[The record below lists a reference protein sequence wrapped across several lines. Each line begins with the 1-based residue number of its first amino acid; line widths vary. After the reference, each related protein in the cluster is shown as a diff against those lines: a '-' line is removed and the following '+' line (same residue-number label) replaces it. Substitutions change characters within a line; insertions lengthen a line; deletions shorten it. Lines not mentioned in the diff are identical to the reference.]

1 MSPSLPGDDVNKI
14 RNPNIEIRNK
24 RQNSMVQSGKRVSGV
39 EGVGDALGTPS
50 EAPPRVWVWVLLG
63 DGTGDNAQLLRLAE
77 ALGWPFEVKR
87 IRYNR
92 LNRCPNLLLGASKL
106 SVDIQRSD
114 PLSPPWP
121 DLVIGAS
128 RRAAPLARWIKKQS
142 GGRSRLVQL
151 LHAQAPL
158 HYFDLVVTTPQYR
171 LPERSNVL
179 HNLLPLNA
187 APPEVLESSVGQW
200 RRRLEHLPRPWI
212 AVLVG
217 GNSSSY
223 RLDPFTAR
231 QLGQF
236 TSRTARE
243 SGGSLLISSSPRT
256 PPDAADALLGAVQGP
271 AYVYRWQPT
280 NKDENAYLAY
290 LTLAD
295 RFIVTADSASM
306 LAEACSTGRP
316 VELFDWTPRRQPKRL
331 LRAFP
336 GSKRLEEALIYWG
349 IIKPKRDFQA
359 LHRELMKRGLLCSP
373 GQKESLRRAAK
384 PDDLA
389 RTVTRIRRLMGE
401 GGSERANSFYT
412 VLSPST
418 DPDS

>member
-1 MSPSLPGDDVNKI
+1 MKTGKEVNI
-14 RNPNIEIRNK
+14 A
-24 RQNSMVQSGKRVSGV
+24 V
-39 EGVGDALGTPS
+39 GVGDAIRPPS
-50 EAPPRVWVWVLLG
+50 EVPPRVRVWVLLG
-63 DGTGDNAQLLRLAE
+63 YRTGDNAQLLRLAE
-77 ALGWPFEVKR
+77 ALGWPFEAKR

-106 SVDIQRSD
+106 TVDARHSD
-114 PLSPPWP
+114 PLAPPWP

-128 RRAAPLARWIKKQS
+128 RCAAPLARWIRKQS
-142 GGRSRLVQL
+142 GGRSRLVHL

-187 APPEVLESSVGQW
+187 AQSEVLESSGAQW
-200 RRRLEHLPRPWI
+200 RGRLKHLPRPWI

-217 GNSSSY
+217 GNTSSY
-223 RLDPFTAR
+223 RLDAFTAR
-231 QLGQF
+231 LLGQF

-243 SGGSLLISSSPRT
+243 TGGSLLISSSPRT
-256 PPDAADALLGAVQGP
+256 PPDAVDALLAAVQGP

-280 NKDENAYLAY
+280 NKDENPYLAY
-290 LTLAD
+290 LALAD

-316 VELFDWTPRRQPKRL
+316 VELFGWIRPRRQPKRL

-336 GSKRLEEALIYWG
+336 GSQRLQQALICWG

-359 LHRELMKRGLLCSP
+359 LHRELMERGLLCPP
-373 GQKESLRRAAK
+373 GQEQSLPPAK

-401 GGSERANSFYT
+401 RESERAPTEPKYQRGG
-412 VLSPST
+412 ST
-418 DPDS
+418 TKAASA